1 MKKHWF
7 RGDSG
12 QGLTEYAIVL
22 SLVAVAAIA
31 STAFLGGVVKSRVA
45 ALAGAVAGE
54 SKDKIEAENARAL
67 KAASKAAQSS
77 SSVGGMKI
85 EHGGTSGSAGAELID
100 DVSLGGG
107 E

>member
-1 MKKHWF
+1 MKKKLF
-7 RGDSG
+7 QRSSG

-54 SKDKIEAENARAL
+54 SKEKIDAENERAL
-67 KAASKAAQSS
+67 KAAAKASQSA
-77 SSVGGMKI
+77 SSVGGMKF
-85 EHGGTSGSAGAELID
+85 EHGGGSGSEGAELID
-100 DVSLGGG
+100 DVGLDGG